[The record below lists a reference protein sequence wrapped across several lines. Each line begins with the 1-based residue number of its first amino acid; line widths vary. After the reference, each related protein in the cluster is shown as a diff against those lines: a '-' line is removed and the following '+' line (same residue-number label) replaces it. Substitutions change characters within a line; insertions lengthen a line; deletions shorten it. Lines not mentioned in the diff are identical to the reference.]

1 MISVIAGEQAAKLVL
16 VDHLHAELGD

>member
-16 VDHLHAELGD
+16 VDYLHAELGD